1 MTTYMIRIVILGDS
15 FSGKTSLFNM
25 LLYGIAYESFCTTI
39 SPSFGKYLDNYI
51 LYDTPGQLR
60 WLNFAKPYIEVADA
74 AIIMYH
80 ESEESVNKWKKIL
93 YEMNGKEVPVL
104 IVCTK
109 TDATK
114 KQDNVLYITLNE
126 EGLHDKFQPFFHSLK
141 HDPKISIGWVDY
153 VYLLLPKVEDVIDQ
167 IPGCLQQ

>member
-80 ESEESVNKWKKIL
+80 ESEESVNKWKKNLFMDFVRTMAKTEFYLIFAKKRQQIL
-93 YEMNGKEVPVL
+93 WGQSMLFEL
-104 IVCTK
+104 
-109 TDATK
+109 
-114 KQDNVLYITLNE
+114 
-126 EGLHDKFQPFFHSLK
+126 
-141 HDPKISIGWVDY
+141 
-153 VYLLLPKVEDVIDQ
+153 
-167 IPGCLQQ
+167 